1 MTSLTSAIKSE
12 LRTEIQDYFTA
23 RNEVLK
29 PCFYAVTGS
38 HLYGTSGSNSDID
51 IKGFHC
57 AAGSRYMLF
66 DPPETHHSIQTTIPS
81 AEATI
86 EITSY
91 ELQKF
96 GTMLLQSDFSVVEL
110 IGSEMDVYTREN
122 AYPHGIE
129 EILADT
135 LPGELPARYLGMAES
150 IFERDVKESSPT
162 DSTELKPYVYALRG
176 CLAAEYVHKHGTVEP
191 RLEPL
196 AASLL
201 KDESL
206 DQVRK
211 FIDAHQ
217 ADQLPSQAVLTAI
230 RQVITEK
237 LGTIEATEFD
247 AEQRA
252 AYKSAL
258 ADWMLTVREETGM
271 R

>member
-1 MTSLTSAIKSE
+1 MTALTSAIKSE
-12 LRTEIQDYFTA
+12 LRTEIQDYFKA
-23 RNEVLK
+23 QDEVLK

-51 IKGFHC
+51 IKGYHC

-66 DPPETHHSIQTTIPS
+66 DSPETHRNIQTTIPS
-81 AEATI
+81 AEPTI

-91 ELQKF
+91 ELRKF

-150 IFERDVKESSPT
+150 IYERDVKESSPT
-162 DSTELKPYVYALRG
+162 DAADLKPYVYTLRG
-176 CLAAEYVHKHGTVEP
+176 CLAAEYVHKHGAVEP
-191 RLEPL
+191 RLQPL

-201 KDESL
+201 ETESL
-206 DQVRK
+206 EQVQQ
-211 FIDAHQ
+211 FIDALQ

-230 RQVITEK
+230 RQVISERI
-237 LGTIEATEFD
+237 GTVEAPEFD
-247 AEQRA
+247 AEQRTE
-252 AYKSAL
+252 YKSAL